1 VFVVV
6 MTRRL
11 PEACRSAVTS
21 AVTSAYGVVVPS
33 RRISRPD
40 PLPLETDD
48 VKLVAAGTAAW
59 AVALLVLVAVRL
71 AGQDVQGWWMGMCG
85 YGIALGLFGVR
96 YCRRRHEA
104 IERDKAAGIPQRS

>member
-1 VFVVV
+1 
-6 MTRRL
+6 MPRRV
-11 PEACRSAVTS
+11 PEACHS

-40 PLPLETDD
+40 PPPLETDD

-59 AVALLVLVAVRL
+59 AVALVVLVALRL
-71 AGQDVQGWWMGMCG
+71 AGEDVQGWWMGMCG

-96 YCRRRHEA
+96 YCRRRHAA